1 MENRFTVTA
10 RRLWRCE
17 RGREGMEFEFRKA
30 IKTKTMGLRLDLED
44 YKKVFRLAKKN
55 NRTRTSIVSEI
66 VKVSLKEIKG

>member
-1 MENRFTVTA
+1 
-10 RRLWRCE
+10 
-17 RGREGMEFEFRKA
+17 MEFEFRKA